1 MKIMPPDFIEIRLD
15 GLKVER
21 KQPVRQKGNNAATP
35 HKMIR
40 RWGSQCALTK
50 LVQHALEDFHNW

>member
-21 KQPVRQKGNNAATP
+21 KRPLRHNGNNAATP

-40 RWGSQCALTK
+40 RWGSQYALAK
-50 LVQHALEDFHNW
+50 LVQHAPEDFHNW